1 MYEEYELAASD
12 GRRLQVGLLGHR
24 SGTTVVVH
32 HGTPGA
38 ASLVRLFEGATAA
51 GALLVMVSRPGY
63 GASTR
68 RPGRNVASAVEDVDA
83 VLDALGRERYVAVGW
98 SGGGP
103 HALACAALDAPR
115 CAAAWSLAGPAPADA
130 DIDWL
135 AGMSAEN
142 VEEFTLARA
151 GGPAFEE
158 ALDAAAATMRAA
170 TGPELAAQLGALVG
184 EVDRVALAAP
194 RVAEMLAS
202 STGQALGEDAAGWI
216 DDDRALLAPWGCDV
230 TRIGVPVE
238 IWYGGQDVLVPPAH
252 GAWLAANIPGAREV
266 HQPAAGHISLV
277 VDNLASLAAA
287 WAAVDTEH

>member
-12 GRRLQVGLLGHR
+12 GRRLQVGVLGHR

-38 ASLVRLFEGATAA
+38 ASLVRLFESATAA
-51 GALLVMVSRPGY
+51 GVYLVMISRPGY

-68 RPGRNVASAVEDVDA
+68 RLGRTVASAVEDVDA

-135 AGMSAEN
+135 GGMADDN

-158 ALDAAAATMRAA
+158 ALNAAAVTMRAA
-170 TGPELAAQLGALVG
+170 SGAELVAQLSSLIG
-184 EVDRVALAAP
+184 EVDRAALAAP
-194 RVAEMLAS
+194 RVADILAAA
-202 STGQALGEDAAGWI
+202 TGQGLGEDAAGWI

-238 IWYGGQDVLVPPAH
+238 IWYGDQDVMVPPAH
-252 GAWLAANIPGAREV
+252 GAWLAAHIPGARAQ

-277 VDNLASLAAA
+277 VENLTSLAAA